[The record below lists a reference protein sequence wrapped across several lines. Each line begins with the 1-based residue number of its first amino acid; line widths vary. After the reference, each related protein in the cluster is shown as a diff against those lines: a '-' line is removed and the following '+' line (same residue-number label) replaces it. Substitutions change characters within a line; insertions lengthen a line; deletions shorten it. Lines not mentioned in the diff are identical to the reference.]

1 MGARKQIAA
10 KARKEQKS
18 TQCSAKA
25 VGVPTSPRKMRLV
38 ADAIRG
44 KDVMQALNILTF
56 STKHASNTMEKLLRS
71 AIANWENKF
80 EMAADESELFV
91 KEVFV
96 DGGRTLKRF
105 LPAPMGRAY
114 RIRKRSNH
122 VTIVLDSRNQ
132 QLATEVVEEEQIENN
147 EN

>member
-1 MGARKQIAA
+1 MGVRKKIAA
-10 KARKEQKS
+10 DARKEQKK

-25 VGVPTSPRKMRLV
+25 VGVPTSPRKMRLI
-38 ADAIRG
+38 ADVIRG
-44 KDVMQALNILTF
+44 KGVMEALNILTF
-56 STKHASNTMEKLLRS
+56 STKHASNTLEKLLRS

-80 EMAADESELFV
+80 EATAEDSDLIV

-96 DGGRTLKRF
+96 DGGKTLKRF

-114 RIRKRSNH
+114 RVRKRSNH

-132 QLATEVVEEEQIENN
+132 AIAEEQIENN